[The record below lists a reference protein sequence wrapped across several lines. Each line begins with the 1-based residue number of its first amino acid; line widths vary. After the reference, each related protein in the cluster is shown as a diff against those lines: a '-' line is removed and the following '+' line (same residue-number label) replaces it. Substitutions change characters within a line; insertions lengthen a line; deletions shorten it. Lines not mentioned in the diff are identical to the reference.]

1 MINFCEKLHREFEE
15 QLNFIALEQENILI
29 RAELSAS
36 VCEKALARLK
46 EFTSKRKFKDSHEEI
61 LFFKTIKPKFTSK
74 LKYFILLFNLESK
87 RPKSSEKLQ
96 KIYLEKALDRLD
108 YYLEDNLEFYTYT
121 RTGATYLDDKYFMRG
136 KADIHLILDD
146 CFFSLDKDFTTSH
159 ENKIARI
166 IANDMLA
173 VYIKNEIFKL
183 ECIGGFSP
191 LMNPQL
197 STLTTWTEKKVS
209 LIELIY
215 ALHTSRCINNG
226 TTDIRELSE
235 FFSKIFNVELGD
247 VYRTYVEIKAR
258 SNPTHFLDTLKTHL
272 SKKIYDELE

>member
-1 MINFCEKLHREFEE
+1 M
-15 QLNFIALEQENILI
+15 NFIALEQENILI
-29 RAELSAS
+29 RAELSAA
-36 VCEKALARLK
+36 VCEKALTRLR
-46 EFTSKRKFKDSHEEI
+46 EFISKKKIKDTQEEI
-61 LFFKTIKPKFTSK
+61 HFFKTIKPKFTSK

-87 RPKSSEKLQ
+87 RPISSEKLQ
-96 KIYLEKALDRLD
+96 KRYLEKALDHLD
-108 YYLEDNLEFYTYT
+108 YYIEDNLEFYNYI

-166 IANDMLA
+166 ITNDMLA

-183 ECIGGFSP
+183 EYTGGFP
-191 LMNPQL
+191 LSMNSL
-197 STLTTWTEKKVS
+197 SGTATTWTDKKVS

-226 TTDIRELSE
+226 KTDIRELSA
-235 FFSKIFNVELGD
+235 FFSRIFNIELGD
-247 VYRTYVEIKAR
+247 IYRTYVEIKER
-258 SNPTHFLDTLKTHL
+258 NNPTQFLDTLKINL
-272 SKKIYDELE
+272 NKKINDELE